1 MQKESA
7 YQSDG
12 SVSDVNATD
21 VTNITPEN
29 AAALASAN
37 LNSGTDCATTSDMTM
52 NTDTN
57 THAVAP
63 ASEGASFDPILLSS
77 GKPEDAMGVGPI
89 TREVGGNGFAITKAN
104 ARIRVKVTVDDSG
117 TLILRHQES
126 QQEFAFNASLPDG
139 AWPQLNNPD
148 YWQTDVERDVP
159 KGHYTVTGSVT
170 NTGTAHSQNRIMMR
184 YEIHLIAGDDV
195 IDPIPPDE
203 PEEETMICCACGG
216 CEEKDGNGNVIA
228 TIDLPGESFM
238 DQCFLKS
245 QFEEMQQQT
254 ASVSAGDEEATT
266 VTVSG

>member
-1 MQKESA
+1 MNKENENKT
-7 YQSDG
+7 DG
-12 SVSDVNATD
+12 SVSDVNAAD
-21 VTNITPEN
+21 VSNITPEN

-117 TLILRHQES
+117 TLILRHQVS
-126 QQEFAFNASLPDG
+126 QQEFVFNASLPDG

-148 YWQTDVERDVP
+148 YW
-159 KGHYTVTGSVT
+159 
-170 NTGTAHSQNRIMMR
+170 
-184 YEIHLIAGDDV
+184 
-195 IDPIPPDE
+195 
-203 PEEETMICCACGG
+203 
-216 CEEKDGNGNVIA
+216 
-228 TIDLPGESFM
+228 
-238 DQCFLKS
+238 
-245 QFEEMQQQT
+245 
-254 ASVSAGDEEATT
+254 
-266 VTVSG
+266 